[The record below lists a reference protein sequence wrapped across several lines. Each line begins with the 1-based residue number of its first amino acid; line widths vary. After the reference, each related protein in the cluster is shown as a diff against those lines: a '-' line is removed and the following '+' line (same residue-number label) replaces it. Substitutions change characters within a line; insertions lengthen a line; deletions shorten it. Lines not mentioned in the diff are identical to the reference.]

1 MLLIDRKEVNEFSV
15 LKMEKKR
22 NAKTELDFYAVWLF
36 FFFFFAG
43 NARTTELLKDLDKC
57 IGIVNCH

>member
-1 MLLIDRKEVNEFSV
+1 MLLIDCKEMNEFSV

-36 FFFFFAG
+36 FLFLRETPERL
-43 NARTTELLKDLDKC
+43 NY
-57 IGIVNCH
+57 

>member
-1 MLLIDRKEVNEFSV
+1 MICDMLLIDRKEMNEFSV

-36 FFFFFAG
+36 FFFLRETPERL
-43 NARTTELLKDLDKC
+43 NY
-57 IGIVNCH
+57 